1 MHIRHHDFLTKIWV
15 NTKDLKSKSSIWTLF
30 LQIQLDEWINSISFL
45 IHLRIRNISRLSFT
59 SLSEIHMTF
68 KKDSEKAKQFW
79 RTFKNKP
86 LIEYIKN
93 FLFLFVKG
101 GLRDSIFNF
110 SKFFLS
116 LPYLFLQQQIANSVN
131 LLSYSYFKYTD
142 LKCVFCIWN
151 TRFQANGMPCSCTW
165 LGKISKITLS
175 LQTSC
180 IEHRQ
185 ALTGLTFHFQSS
197 RQL

>member
-1 MHIRHHDFLTKIWV
+1 
-15 NTKDLKSKSSIWTLF
+15 
-30 LQIQLDEWINSISFL
+30 
-45 IHLRIRNISRLSFT
+45 
-59 SLSEIHMTF
+59 MTF

-185 ALTGLTFHFQSS
+185 ALTGLTFHFPSS
-197 RQL
+197 RQLQMKTKTRHNFRSSWCWMIMQILTKRSCQVINNNKNLYQAKTM